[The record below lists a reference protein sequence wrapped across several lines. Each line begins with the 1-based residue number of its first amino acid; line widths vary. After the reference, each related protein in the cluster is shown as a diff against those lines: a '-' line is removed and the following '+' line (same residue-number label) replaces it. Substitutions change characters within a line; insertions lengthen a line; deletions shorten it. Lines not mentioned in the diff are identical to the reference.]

1 MNTIHD
7 RGFKRLLM
15 IVALL
20 VGAVFFYL
28 AGAGTGLYVA
38 RVSWLAPTV
47 TVEEGQPA
55 TTDEAC
61 EVPPGQTPVPAVK
74 PTLVATPTPVPS
86 GASAPSGV
94 PDEEFFGIFWEAW
107 DILEQGFYGE
117 LPERDEL
124 PYAAIEGVIAST
136 GDPYT
141 AFLDPMQAEIL
152 RTDLQ
157 GGFEGI
163 GATVRLSVDGRLLV
177 VQPLPGWPAIEAGL
191 RAGDIVLE
199 VDGEELLGMS
209 LYEAISLIR
218 GPAGT
223 SVRLLVEREEVDD
236 AFTIEITRARIELP
250 SVESRMLEDNLG
262 YVRLRDFGQTAGREI
277 EKALKELDANELDGL
292 IFDLRGNRGG
302 YLSVAVEVTSEFVG
316 EGPVLIERF
325 KDGQERRYPVELGGR
340 ALDVPL
346 VVLVDGGSASAS
358 EIAAGAIQDTGRGVL
373 IGTTTLGKGSVQ
385 TVHDLSDG
393 SELRVTVARWFTPND
408 REIHGVGLEPD
419 IEIELTEQDILDE
432 RDPQLDRAIEYLTE
446 GK

>member
-1 MNTIHD
+1 MNTA
-7 RGFKRLLM
+7 RNLKRILTF
-15 IVALL
+15 IGLL

-28 AGAGTGLYVA
+28 AGAGTGLHVA
-38 RVSWLAPTV
+38 RVSWLNAPAAAIEL
-47 TVEEGQPA
+47 VESDA
-55 TTDEAC
+55 TSEATC
-61 EVPPGQTPVPAVK
+61 EAPPNLTSA
-74 PTLVATPTPVPS
+74 PTPVSTP
-86 GASAPSGV
+86 APLPTCDGSLSTDQG
-94 PDEEFFGIFWEAW
+94 FFGIFWEAW
-107 DILEQGFYGE
+107 DILEQEFYGE
-117 LPERDEL
+117 LPEEDAL
-124 PYAAIEGVIAST
+124 PYAAIEGVIGST

-141 AFLDPMQAEIL
+141 AFLDPIQAEIF

-163 GATVRLSVDGRLLV
+163 GATVRLGADGQLLI

-191 RAGDIVLE
+191 RAGDVVLQ
-199 VDGEELLGMS
+199 VDGTALQGMS

-223 SVRLLVEREEVDD
+223 SVRLLVQREEEDD
-236 AFTIEITRARIELP
+236 PFEIEITRTRIELP
-250 SVESRMLEDNLG
+250 SVESQLFEDNLG
-262 YVRLRDFGQTAGREI
+262 YVRLRDFGETAGREI
-277 EKALKELDANELDGL
+277 KAALIELEANELDGL

-302 YLSVAVEVTSEFVG
+302 YLSIAVQVTSEFVG

-325 KDGQERRYPVELGGR
+325 KDGHERRYPAAKGGL

-385 TVHDLSDG
+385 TVHELSDG
-393 SELRVTVARWFTPND
+393 SELRVTIAHWFTPND
-408 REIHGVGLEPD
+408 RAIHGVGLEPD
-419 IEIELTEQDILDE
+419 IELEMSEQDILDE
-432 RDPQLDRAIEYLTE
+432 RDPQLDRAIEYLME

>member
-1 MNTIHD
+1 MN
-7 RGFKRLLM
+7 GFRRVLIIAGLLLGA
-15 IVALL
+15 AL
-20 VGAVFFYL
+20 VFL
-28 AGAGTGLYVA
+28 AGAGTGLHVA
-38 RVSWLAPTV
+38 RVAWLSTPSAAADTAVLESTPDLEREVLPSPTPTAAPT
-47 TVEEGQPA
+47 TLPTA
-55 TTDEAC
+55 
-61 EVPPGQTPVPAVK
+61 VPTS
-74 PTLVATPTPVPS
+74 TR
-86 GASAPSGV
+86 APSEPGTRG
-94 PDEEFFGIFWEAW
+94 DEGSFDVFWEAW
-107 DILEQGFYGE
+107 DILEQDFYGE
-117 LPERDEL
+117 LPEEADL
-124 PYAAIEGVIAST
+124 PYAAIQGVIAST

-141 AFLDPMQAEIL
+141 AFLDPVQAEIF

-163 GATVRLSVDGRLLV
+163 GATVRLNPDGQLLV

-199 VDGEELLGMS
+199 VDGTDLMGMS

-218 GPAGT
+218 GPEGT
-223 SVRLLVEREEVDD
+223 TVRLLVEREGVDD
-236 AFTIEITRARIELP
+236 PFEIEITRDRIELP
-250 SVESRMLEDNLG
+250 AVESRMLEGNLG
-262 YVRLRDFGQTAGREI
+262 YVRLRDFGQSAGDELRE
-277 EKALKELDANELDGL
+277 ALEELDANELDGL
-292 IFDLRGNRGG
+292 IFDLRGDPGG

-316 EGPVLIERF
+316 EGPILIERF
-325 KDGQERRYPVELGGR
+325 RDGQERRYPAASGGL

-408 REIHGVGLEPD
+408 RAIHNEGLDPD
-419 IEIELTEQDILDE
+419 IEVELTEQDILDE
-432 RDPQLDRAIEYLTE
+432 LDPQLDRAIEYLTE

>member
-1 MNTIHD
+1 
-7 RGFKRLLM
+7 
-15 IVALL
+15 VSE
-20 VGAVFFYL
+20 GA
-28 AGAGTGLYVA
+28 
-38 RVSWLAPTV
+38 
-47 TVEEGQPA
+47 
-55 TTDEAC
+55 
-61 EVPPGQTPVPAVK
+61 
-74 PTLVATPTPVPS
+74 
-86 GASAPSGV
+86 GV

-117 LPERDEL
+117 LPEREDL

-141 AFLDPMQAEIL
+141 AFLDPVQAKIFK
-152 RTDLQ
+152 TDLQ

-163 GATVRLSVDGRLLV
+163 GATVRLGVDGRLLV

-199 VDGEELLGMS
+199 VDGTALQGMS

-223 SVRLLVEREEVDD
+223 NVRLLVEREEVDD
-236 AFTIEITRARIELP
+236 PFEIEITRARIELP

-277 EKALKELDANELDGL
+277 EKALKELDANDLDGL

-316 EGPVLIERF
+316 EGPILIERF
-325 KDGQERRYPVELGGR
+325 RDGQERRYPVELGGR

-358 EIAAGAIQDTGRGVL
+358 EIAAGAIQDTGRGTL

-393 SELRVTVARWFTPND
+393 SELRVTIARWFTPND

-432 RDPQLDRAIEYLTE
+432 RDPQLDRAIEYLME

>member
-1 MNTIHD
+1 MNA
-7 RGFKRLLM
+7 GSNLKRFL
-15 IVALL
+15 IIIGLL
-20 VGAVFFYL
+20 VGAMFFYV

-38 RVSWLAPTV
+38 SVSWLNTPPAVIEVVGPDATSESTPEAPSTPAAAPTPLSTPSV
-47 TVEEGQPA
+47 TELAPPTRESLAGDEG
-55 TTDEAC
+55 
-61 EVPPGQTPVPAVK
+61 
-74 PTLVATPTPVPS
+74 
-86 GASAPSGV
+86 
-94 PDEEFFGIFWEAW
+94 FFDIFWEAW

-117 LPERDEL
+117 LPEEADL
-124 PYAAIEGVIAST
+124 PYAAIKGVIAST

-141 AFLDPMQAEIL
+141 AFLDPTQAEIF

-163 GATVRLSVDGRLLV
+163 GATVRLGADGQLLI

-191 RAGDIVLE
+191 RAGDVVLE
-199 VDGEELLGMS
+199 VDGTALQGMS

-223 SVRLLVEREEVDD
+223 SVRLLVAREDVDD
-236 AFTIEITRARIELP
+236 SFEVEITRARIELP
-250 SVESRMLEDNLG
+250 SVESRLLDNNLG
-262 YVRLRDFGQTAGREI
+262 YVQLRDFGETAKRELQA
-277 EKALKELDANELDGL
+277 ALVELDANELDGL

-302 YLSVAVEVTSEFVG
+302 YLAVAVEVTSEFVG
-316 EGPVLIERF
+316 EGPILIERF
-325 KDGQERRYPVELGGR
+325 SDGRERRYPATKGGL

-408 REIHGVGLEPD
+408 RAIHGVGLDPD
-419 IEIELTEQDILDE
+419 IELELSEQDVLDNK
-432 RDPQLDRAIEYLTE
+432 DPQLDRAIEYLKE